1 MNELPVIGSLRFRK
15 DFWDRH
21 GANITTVRGP
31 KKTIMERDHGFFVAV
46 LSELDCVMSIQ
57 GKRDFCVNNHEIWGK
72 MHLLTFHHAQG
83 LLRNW
88 HLVLV
93 SKFKHISYKS
103 LKPNNSIKPFQ
114 FCLRVL
120 SLLLVSCFFLGVVIQ
135 KSATTATSKQQEIEM
150 VCLGIEYYRNALKWL
165 NTYTASLPPSLL
177 RECVGTNGSLKERC
191 TSECMPKVPA
201 GLSVIC
207 PSPPR
212 SSRRKWR
219 HKNLGIV
226 LKQTITRPRDFLV
239 FFIAYFILPKSNI
252 PKKQFPSPLT
262 TTSLL

>member
-1 MNELPVIGSLRFRK
+1 MFNNLTRTFTWYKHDTLCRTKKHLRISNLKRFPSNNSVYDPYLSYASQWMSCHNRILVFRK

-31 KKTIMERDHGFFVAV
+31 KKTIKERDHGLFVAV
-46 LSELDCVMSIQ
+46 LSELDWVMSIQ
-57 GKRDFCVNNHEIWGK
+57 GKRDFCLNNHEIWGK

-103 LKPNNSIKPFQ
+103 PKPNNSIKPFQ

-120 SLLLVSCFFLGVVIQ
+120 SLLLASSFFLGVVIQ

-150 VCLGIEYYRNALKWL
+150 VCLGIEYYRNAFKWL
-165 NTYTASLPPSLL
+165 NTYTASLL
-177 RECVGTNGSLKERC
+177 
-191 TSECMPKVPA
+191 
-201 GLSVIC
+201 
-207 PSPPR
+207 
-212 SSRRKWR
+212 W
-219 HKNLGIV
+219 
-226 LKQTITRPRDFLV
+226 
-239 FFIAYFILPKSNI
+239 
-252 PKKQFPSPLT
+252 
-262 TTSLL
+262 

>member
-1 MNELPVIGSLRFRK
+1 MIFIWVMQANEWVVSNRIVVFSQRFLGSP
-15 DFWDRH
+15 
-21 GANITTVRGP
+21 RGKHYDCSRS
-31 KKTIMERDHGFFVAV
+31 KKTILERDHGLFVAV
-46 LSELDCVMSIQ
+46 LSELEWVMSIQ

-120 SLLLVSCFFLGVVIQ
+120 SLLLASSFFLGVVIQ

-165 NTYTASLPPSLL
+165 NTYTASLL
-177 RECVGTNGSLKERC
+177 
-191 TSECMPKVPA
+191 
-201 GLSVIC
+201 
-207 PSPPR
+207 
-212 SSRRKWR
+212 W
-219 HKNLGIV
+219 
-226 LKQTITRPRDFLV
+226 
-239 FFIAYFILPKSNI
+239 
-252 PKKQFPSPLT
+252 
-262 TTSLL
+262 